1 MLKREIMETKIQ
13 IVIVDDHP
21 IFRKGLI
28 QLLSEIYYV
37 SIVGEASNGLDF
49 IEKIQKIDVD
59 LVFMDIKMP
68 VINGIE
74 ATKMGLDILPKMKI
88 IALTM
93 FGDEEYFQSMLDAG
107 VNGFLLKN
115 ASKDELEMAIKSVM
129 EGNSYYS
136 SELLSILTKRF
147 VKKDVA
153 VSDEKLTKNS
163 FTKREAEVLQLICQ
177 GMTNQEIANM
187 LFISQ
192 RTVDGHRTNLLTKT
206 QAKNTVNMVT
216 QAIKNR
222 WIETSFIER

>member
-1 MLKREIMETKIQ
+1 METKIQ

-49 IEKIQKIDVD
+49 IEKIKKIDVD

-74 ATKMGLDILPKMKI
+74 ATKMGLDIFPKMKI

-147 VKKDVA
+147 VKKEVA

-177 GMTNQEIANM
+177 GMTNQEIANL

-222 WIETSFIER
+222 WIETSFIDR